1 MATITTVADLIDPEV
16 MADMLSAKLPQKI
29 KVIPYAKV
37 DTTLSGQPG
46 DTITV
51 PKFAYIGDAEDVAEG
66 VEAGTT
72 KLTASTTQA
81 KVKKAVKNVTI
92 TDEAVLSGYGDP
104 VGEINKQIVK
114 SIAAKVDNDGME
126 VLQKATL
133 VYDGSADTI
142 SYSGIVN
149 AVDKFEEEDQLKK
162 VMFVHPKQVTQL
174 RLDADFKDINKYP
187 LETLMTGVIG
197 EICGCQVIPSKKV
210 PLKSGA
216 YLCPIIKVE
225 SDTETDMETPALTY
239 YIKRNATVEID
250 RQVSTKSTM
259 ISADEHYTVALS
271 NESKVVIAKFKATA
285 TV

>member
-197 EICGCQVIPSKKV
+197 EI
-210 PLKSGA
+210 
-216 YLCPIIKVE
+216 
-225 SDTETDMETPALTY
+225 
-239 YIKRNATVEID
+239 
-250 RQVSTKSTM
+250 
-259 ISADEHYTVALS
+259 
-271 NESKVVIAKFKATA
+271 
-285 TV
+285 